1 MSVDKGVIQMGN
13 LLTAAQP
20 VLAAGKRWLNR
31 RRSESGVAGST
42 SHIGWAIGAIVI
54 VGGLLAALHSVW
66 LPWMT
71 NLFSNVTSISTTTT
85 TTP

>member
-1 MSVDKGVIQMGN
+1 M
-13 LLTAAQP
+13 LTLFNAAEP
-20 VLAAGKRWLNR
+20 VFAAGKRWLAR
-31 RRSESGVAGST
+31 RRSESGIGTNS
-42 SHIGWAIGAIVI
+42 SHIGWGIGAIVI

-71 NLFSNVTSISTTTT
+71 GLFSNVTSLSTTTT

>member
-1 MSVDKGVIQMGN
+1 MFIVMR
-13 LLTAAQP
+13 AAQP

-31 RRSESGVAGST
+31 RRSESGIGTNS
-42 SHIGWAIGAIVI
+42 SHIGWGIGAIVI

-71 NLFSNVTSISTTTT
+71 GLFTNVTSLSTTTT

>member
-1 MSVDKGVIQMGN
+1 MGT
-13 LLTAAQP
+13 LLSAAQP
-20 VLAAGKRWLNR
+20 AIAAGKRWLNR
-31 RRSESGVAGST
+31 RRSESGIGTNS
-42 SHIGWAIGAIVI
+42 SHIGWGIGAIVI

-71 NLFSNVTSISTTTT
+71 NLFGNVTSLSTTTT

>member
-1 MSVDKGVIQMGN
+1 MMGLFN
-13 LLTAAQP
+13 AAQP
-20 VLAAGKRWLNR
+20 AVAAGKRWVTR
-31 RRSESGVAGST
+31 RRAESGIGTNS
-42 SHIGWAIGAIVI
+42 SHIGWGIGAIVI

-71 NLFSNVTSISTTTT
+71 GLFSNVTSLSTTTT